1 MKAGMRVS
9 GPTDDTYFTEEQ
21 HFPLWIKAFPLLTAA
36 AAAVLLVVLAI
47 GGLSPAAVVA
57 GALLVLVFLPL
68 AVLHFAMKL
77 VTRLDASGLHL
88 RIHPARWSLL
98 PRRMTQKDVP
108 FGDMSRWTVRTYHS
122 LASREFW
129 GWHFW
134 GLSAAKGGR
143 YLYIMQPSG
152 PTSGRGVQ
160 VELKSGE
167 VLLIG
172 SKDPQK
178 FADLIGSVMGTRS

>member
-1 MKAGMRVS
+1 MRVS

-47 GGLSPAAVVA
+47 RGLWPAVIVA
-57 GALLVLVFLPL
+57 GALFVLLFLPL
-68 AVLHFAMKL
+68 VVLHSAMKL

-88 RIHPARWSLL
+88 RIQPTRWSLL
-98 PRRMTQKDVP
+98 PRRMTQKDVR
-108 FGDMSRWTVRTYHS
+108 FGEISRLTVHTYHS
-122 LASREFW
+122 LTSREFW

-143 YLYIMQPSG
+143 YLYIMHPSG

-167 VLLIG
+167 ILLIG
-172 SKDPQK
+172 SKDPEK
-178 FADLIGSVMGTRS
+178 LADLIGSVMGTRN

>member
-1 MKAGMRVS
+1 VKAAIRMS
-9 GPTDDTYFTEEQ
+9 GPTGDSYFTEEQ

-36 AAAVLLVVLAI
+36 AVAVLVVVLGIGKLWTATLIAGVLLVL
-47 GGLSPAAVVA
+47 
-57 GALLVLVFLPL
+57 ALLFAL
-68 AVLHFAMKL
+68 LHFAMRL
-77 VTRLDASGLHL
+77 ETSLDARGLQL

-98 PRRMTQKDVP
+98 PSRMTRKDVP
-108 FGDMSRWTVRTYHS
+108 WSEMRRSTVRTYDS
-122 LASREFW
+122 LTSREFW

-152 PTSGRGVQ
+152 PSRGRGVQ
-160 VELKSGE
+160 VELDSGE

-178 FADLIGSVMGTRS
+178 LGDLIGSLIGTNS